1 MRDTKKLYVIAA
13 VCLFVFITCIYFW
26 PTPVRKDL
34 RNLRSSVKIVDGYYQ
49 EITAEVE
56 TWRSTLNIK
65 NQTLA
70 VNSFMS
76 ELQYGVNQVII
87 PKTKQAVAVL
97 ELTELT
103 TPEVIAIRDE
113 IIDSLTLYSAA
124 SEQVLDALKKND
136 RKVLDE
142 AEQTMNQA
150 TQAMERSANDFR
162 TLARKNHYI
171 YFD

>member
-34 RNLRSSVKIVDGYYQ
+34 RNLRSSVKIVDEYFQ
-49 EITAEVE
+49 EIIAEVK
-56 TWRSTLNIK
+56 TWEATLNIK

-70 VNSFMS
+70 ANSFMS
-76 ELQYGVNQVII
+76 ELQYGVNQVIV

-113 IIDSLTLYSAA
+113 IIASLTLYSDA
-124 SEQVLDALKKND
+124 SEQVLVAFKAND
-136 RKVLDE
+136 KKVLDE
-142 AEQTMNQA
+142 AEQTMSQA
-150 TQAMERSANDFR
+150 TQAMDKSANDFR
-162 TLARKNHYI
+162 SLARKNHYI